1 MFKAIVFSLFCR
13 SWPAGGVMRA
23 WPGHVSGRIK
33 NRIYP
38 AARCLRDISY
48 PYIKVAERVLF
59 CLRVSLLLHGT
70 LIELEEGG
78 QEDAA

>member
-1 MFKAIVFSLFCR
+1 
-13 SWPAGGVMRA
+13 MRA

-48 PYIKVAERVLF
+48 PYIRLQRGCCSACVA
-59 CLRVSLLLHGT
+59 CVSLFLHGT